1 MGRLWNQGGKAA
13 RRFLLCDGDDVVV
26 DERRGWFEE
35 KGKWGY
41 EIIPGMAHKWSA
53 EEKVED
59 GKVDDDGG
67 EELSCA
73 TVGVMSCFLSLYI
86 GILNSSLRIILEIE
100 MIVQTDKV
108 EWIGASIAG

>member
-1 MGRLWNQGGKAA
+1 M
-13 RRFLLCDGDDVVV
+13 

-35 KGKWGY
+35 KWKWGY
-41 EIIPGMAHKWSA
+41 EIVPGMAHKWSA

-73 TVGVMSCFLSLYI
+73 TVDVMPCF
-86 GILNSSLRIILEIE
+86 SSHY
-100 MIVQTDKV
+100 TS
-108 EWIGASIAG
+108 AY

>member
-1 MGRLWNQGGKAA
+1 
-13 RRFLLCDGDDVVV
+13 V
-26 DERRGWFEE
+26 DERREWLEE

-41 EIIPGMAHKWSA
+41 GIVPGMAHKWSA

-59 GKVDDDGG
+59 GKVDDDGR

-73 TVGVMSCFLSLYI
+73 TMGFMSCFLSLYI
-86 GILNSSLRIILEIE
+86 GILNSAGRIRLEVE